1 MSSEMQVQCC
11 WLTRVG
17 LDSPGVLGPPGPEE
31 EDSCA
36 VESAGWPLRGR
47 LPAILTFE
55 SRLDVRGT
63 VSERLLELEGCTVRT
78 ANWFDEN

>member
-1 MSSEMQVQCC
+1 MSAEMQCF

-31 EDSCA
+31 EDSYA
-36 VESAGWPLRGR
+36 VQSAGWPVRSSPPG
-47 LPAILTFE
+47 ILTFK

-63 VSERLLELEGCTVRT
+63 VSERLLKLKERLHSQNC
-78 ANWFDEN
+78 